1 MGSVNIQFVEQGSNY
16 EGRVIENPLLKYKGE
31 PLTDKLAVLF
41 DTTGRKVSDNSKGL
55 EAKIVVDPA
64 TLSFTSLCYMW
75 EAGAPVLG
83 KDGLQRCYVS
93 SHGFFDQGGGK
104 YTIRTKGPVIH
115 VPWKILVERG
125 RMKAQMARMA
135 KKRAEAL
142 QQFESAVKKG
152 NWSPTRLF
160 DFGISF
166 PDFSYW
172 TWEKGEEQARIA
184 KVPVGPKASL
194 AEMWGG
200 WTPDMVLTPDVAPPK
215 HKESISRGIE
225 MLKNVSCVDHLS
237 LLPEKEDRSPILLL
251 DGDGLR
257 VNRVVEVPENL
268 K

>member
-1 MGSVNIQFVEQGSNY
+1 MGSVNVQFIEAGSNY
-16 EGRVIENPLLKYKGE
+16 EGRVIEGPILKYKGE
-31 PLTDKLAVLF
+31 ILTGKLVVLF
-41 DTTGRKVSDNSKGL
+41 DRSGQRAQSNACGL
-55 EAKIVVDPA
+55 SAKIVVDPE
-64 TLSFTSLCYMW
+64 TLSYTSLCYMW
-75 EAGAPVLG
+75 ESNAPVLG

-104 YTIRTKGPVIH
+104 YTIRTKGGMIH
-115 VPWKILVERG
+115 VPWKVLVERG
-125 RMKAQMARMA
+125 RMKAQAARIA
-135 KKRAEAL
+135 KKRVEAL
-142 QQFESAVKKG
+142 KQFESAVKKG

-172 TWEKGEEQARIA
+172 TWEKGAEQARIA
-184 KVPVGPKASL
+184 KVPVGPKACL

-200 WTPDMVLTPDVAPPK
+200 WTPDGLLTPEVAPPRYR
-215 HKESISRGIE
+215 ESIGRGIE

-251 DGDGLR
+251 EGGGLR
-257 VNRVVEVPENL
+257 VNRVVPVPENL